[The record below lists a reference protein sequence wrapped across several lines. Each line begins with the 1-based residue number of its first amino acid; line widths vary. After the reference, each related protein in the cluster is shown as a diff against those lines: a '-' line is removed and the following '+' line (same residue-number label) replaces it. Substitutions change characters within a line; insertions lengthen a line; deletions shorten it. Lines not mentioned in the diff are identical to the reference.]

1 MHRLFLLASVILA
14 LGNIVKPAIADD
26 KDECRRSDDAAIMAN
41 LCGRAINSRQYRGY
55 DLADLHQQRARGL
68 IRQALPIDQNTTK
81 RYDDAITSLGEAI
94 SIVLAEGGT
103 DRNRLRD
110 AYYWRAYV
118 FLEKKEFARAI
129 PDLDEAIKLKPSD
142 AFAFFRRGQAHL
154 GRGEADR
161 AIADFGDAIRFDPKQ
176 VLAHSD
182 AYEYRALAY
191 ELKGE
196 VDKALADARRADN
209 VAKTRGHLRPTALVK
224 RLEQKLAA
232 GGPKAPPTA
241 TAAPAPGSRRR
252 SRPCRNGA

>member
-41 LCGRAINSRQYRGY
+41 LCGRAIDSRQYRGY

-118 FLEKKEFARAI
+118 FLEKKSSRAR
-129 PDLDEAIKLKPSD
+129 S
-142 AFAFFRRGQAHL
+142 RT
-154 GRGEADR
+154 
-161 AIADFGDAIRFDPKQ
+161 
-176 VLAHSD
+176 S
-182 AYEYRALAY
+182 
-191 ELKGE
+191 
-196 VDKALADARRADN
+196 
-209 VAKTRGHLRPTALVK
+209 TRLSSSSRPTHSPFSGAA
-224 RLEQKLAA
+224 KLIWAEA
-232 GGPKAPPTA
+232 KPTELSPTSATRSGSTPSRSWPTA
-241 TAAPAPGSRRR
+241 THTNIAR
-252 SRPCRNGA
+252 SLMN